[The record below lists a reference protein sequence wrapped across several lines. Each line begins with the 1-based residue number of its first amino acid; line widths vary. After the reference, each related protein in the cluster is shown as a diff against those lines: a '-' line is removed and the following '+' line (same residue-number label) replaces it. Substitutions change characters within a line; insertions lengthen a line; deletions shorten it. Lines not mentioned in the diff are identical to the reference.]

1 MKELVWLRMKKIVTD
16 FNNEF
21 EKFRLNFSNRSTVTV
36 LKTRLLKR
44 SFFFC
49 GGRGAHQTIWRG
61 FVVRGLQDQRA
72 SALEDRGSAT
82 SLRLQSLTSMCLF
95 LCFRRVHSIQHEPG
109 KNHCFTCSL
118 NVLKTRE
125 NSRIS
130 VTDCLVSYTKT
141 SRATFV
147 NM

>member
-1 MKELVWLRMKKIVTD
+1 MKEPVWLRMEKIDTD
-16 FNNEF
+16 FNNEI

-36 LKTRLLKR
+36 VNRLLKR
-44 SFFFC
+44 SFFC

-61 FVVRGLQDQRA
+61 FEVRGLKDQRA

-109 KNHCFTCSL
+109 KNPCFTCSL